1 MMNITLFTSN
11 KIRHNYLINL
21 LSSISDK
28 LFVVQENGFSSYG
41 SVPDLH
47 SSSKLKN
54 KYFEKVNDAQVKLFG
69 NTEIDKSL
77 KNIKLLPISYGDLN
91 NTSLKFLTEYLKS
104 DFYIIFGS
112 SFIKNDLAD
121 FLIDNKAINIHM
133 GVSPYY
139 RGPDCNFWALYD
151 NNPHLVGATIH
162 RLSKGID
169 SGPMLYHAMSEI
181 KSNAFEYTMST
192 VKSAFHSLVDRIK
205 TRSILDIKPV
215 AQDKKKQMRYTKK
228 SEFNEKIL
236 SDYFKK
242 NIQLNSKKFDNS
254 LLKDPY
260 FLIKS

>member
-1 MMNITLFTSN
+1 
-11 KIRHNYLINL
+11 
-21 LSSISDK
+21 
-28 LFVVQENGFSSYG
+28 
-41 SVPDLH
+41 
-47 SSSKLKN
+47 
-54 KYFEKVNDAQVKLFG
+54 
-69 NTEIDKSL
+69 
-77 KNIKLLPISYGDLN
+77 
-91 NTSLKFLTEYLKS
+91 
-104 DFYIIFGS
+104 
-112 SFIKNDLAD
+112 
-121 FLIDNKAINIHM
+121 
-133 GVSPYY
+133 
-139 RGPDCNFWALYD
+139 
-151 NNPHLVGATIH
+151 
-162 RLSKGID
+162 
-169 SGPMLYHAMSEI
+169 MLYHAMSEI

>member
-1 MMNITLFTSN
+1 MNITLFTSN
-11 KIRHNYLINL
+11 KKRHNYFINL
-21 LSSISDK
+21 LSKVSKK
-28 LFVVQENGFSSYG
+28 LYVVQENVTSIDNHQKKSILKKKYYN
-41 SVPDLH
+41 
-47 SSSKLKN
+47 KLNIAQNKFFKN
-54 KYFEKVNDAQVKLFG
+54 NSRVILKG
-69 NTEIDKSL
+69 NIKILSL
-77 KNIKLLPISYGDLN
+77 KSGDLN
-91 NTSLKFLTEYLKS
+91 NYSLEALSDFLKS
-104 DFYIIFGS
+104 DLYILFGCS
-112 SFIKNDLAD
+112 YIKGKLLD
-121 FLIDNKAINIHM
+121 FLIKKKGISLHM
-133 GVSPYY
+133 GLSPYY
-139 RGPDCNFWALYD
+139 IGSDCNFWAIYD